1 MSSSLLQVCLAIQ
14 VFLVAVY
21 GCTPAPS
28 GGSTRS
34 NFQITYKKEDVQI
47 ARADRAPPAR
57 IGKRSLTS
65 GSDDINSGNFFL
77 KLDNNEDGL
86 LDVFEWLRAPYYTKL
101 VDFAMLLK
109 DVDLNGD
116 EMVSMEEF
124 KTVKV
129 TMVTGQNTMT
139 TPR

>member
-1 MSSSLLQVCLAIQ
+1 MTYFGGVVFFFFFGSSIELFIRSGSCSHQTQQQKQKPTESDPKYHGIDHINMSSSLLQVCLAIQ

-57 IGKRSLTS
+57 IGKR
-65 GSDDINSGNFFL
+65 
-77 KLDNNEDGL
+77 
-86 LDVFEWLRAPYYTKL
+86 
-101 VDFAMLLK
+101 
-109 DVDLNGD
+109 
-116 EMVSMEEF
+116 
-124 KTVKV
+124 
-129 TMVTGQNTMT
+129 
-139 TPR
+139 